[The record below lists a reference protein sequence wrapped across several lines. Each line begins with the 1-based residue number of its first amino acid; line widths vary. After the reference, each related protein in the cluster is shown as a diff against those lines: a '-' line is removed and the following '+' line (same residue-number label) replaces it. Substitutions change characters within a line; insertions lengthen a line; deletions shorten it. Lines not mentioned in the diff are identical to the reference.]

1 MSAKDFLRAWKRL
14 PQQVHRAQ
22 RFDKYVE
29 NRIKSAFTSSNGGE
43 PKSSYIPETVAQELE
58 ALNRIANSD
67 FEGQYALRHNSAMK
81 AFLPQPETYRLL
93 DQEGQQALEKK
104 RSPLTVLFNYL
115 TGKEKM
121 RNV

>member
-14 PQQVHRAQ
+14 PEQVHRAQ

-29 NRIKSAFTSSNGGE
+29 NRIKSAFTSSDGGQ
-43 PKSSYIPETVAQELE
+43 SYTPETVAQELE

-67 FEGQYALRHNSAMK
+67 FEGQYALRHSSAMK
-81 AFLPQPETYRLL
+81 TFLPQPETYRLL
-93 DQEGQQALEKK
+93 DQEGQLALEKK

-121 RNV
+121 RNA